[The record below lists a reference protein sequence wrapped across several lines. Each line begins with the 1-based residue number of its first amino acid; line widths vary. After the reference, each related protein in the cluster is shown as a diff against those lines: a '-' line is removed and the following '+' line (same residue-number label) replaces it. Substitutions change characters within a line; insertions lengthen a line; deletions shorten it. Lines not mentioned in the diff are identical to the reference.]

1 MSDTDPERIKQVG
14 AIETLAAPSHQ
25 ALRTLHT
32 YWLAKKDTRFAPP
45 RSAIR
50 PEELRPLLPTMALAE
65 VIGEPP
71 RFRFRLFG
79 TGLVEAYGE
88 DVTGRFSDE
97 IDLDWIGDRIHEEA
111 RKVVDERRISVA
123 LIRFVKATD
132 GRYLQYERVLLPLS
146 DDGETVN
153 MLLLGYVMERAY

>member
-1 MSDTDPERIKQVG
+1 MNDTDAKDTRQVAAFER
-14 AIETLAAPSHQ
+14 LPAPSHQ
-25 ALRTLHT
+25 ALKSLHT
-32 YWLAKKDTRFAPP
+32 YWAAKKDARFAPP

-50 PEELRPLLPTMALAE
+50 LEELQPLLPMIALAE
-65 VIGEPP
+65 VAGASQ
-71 RFRFRLFG
+71 RFHFKLFG

-111 RKVVDERRISVA
+111 RNVVDERRISVA
-123 LIRFVKATD
+123 RIRFVKTSD